1 MIHNLDGPLT
11 LKNQYEDIFKLQL
24 MASQLA
30 TPLSEITTGRYQIMF
45 GSTKILSDLLIES
58 GGVYTLVLQKVHS
71 KIVGN
76 LHTIT
81 PPAQLHILWMVP
93 QIIVM
98 AISEIFFSVTYL
110 SFTFNEAPVRMKSII
125 SSISFLAISLGNV
138 IVVLISSAKLFNRQV
153 YQFLFYA
160 GLMVLNTVLL
170 IFLSV
175 RYKYRDQA
183 EEAISPETQLPPD
196 PENKTGFDTPYD
208 QTGNLAANFLCP
220 KALD

>member
-1 MIHNLDGPLT
+1 
-11 LKNQYEDIFKLQL
+11 
-24 MASQLA
+24 
-30 TPLSEITTGRYQIMF
+30 
-45 GSTKILSDLLIES
+45 
-58 GGVYTLVLQKVHS
+58 
-71 KIVGN
+71 
-76 LHTIT
+76 
-81 PPAQLHILWMVP
+81 
-93 QIIVM
+93 
-98 AISEIFFSVTYL
+98 
-110 SFTFNEAPVRMKSII
+110 MKSII

-183 EEAISPETQLPPD
+183 EEAISPEPQLPPD
-196 PENKTGFDTPYD
+196 PENKTGFDTPND